1 MGIWVPSQ
9 GGKISPAYQRLVKT
23 TPKPR
28 ATKKS
33 SGELEPLL
41 LLLLLE
47 LFVLEGMAVCGLV
60 TSDDVAVA
68 DCVVVVAALTTMWAT
83 SPRTWS
89 MTAMAGYM
97 LQSGTDSDGRRQRWT
112 RLEAFRLLFTRAATQ
127 TA

>member
-1 MGIWVPSQ
+1 
-9 GGKISPAYQRLVKT
+9 VKT

-60 TSDDVAVA
+60 VSDDVAVA
-68 DCVVVVAALTTMWAT
+68 VCVAALTTMWAT

-89 MTAMAGYM
+89 MTAMVEA
-97 LQSGTDSDGRRQRWT
+97 LKDGGRQ
-112 RLEAFRLLFTRAATQ
+112 
-127 TA
+127 